1 MTTTAPLLNSRIE
14 DRTGIVEDLDEGET
28 GYQDRENKME
38 DDNSEGRS
46 EIKECDGQEVRNLDD
61 SGEKNSL

>member
-46 EIKECDGQEVRNLDD
+46 EIEECDGQEVRNLDD
-61 SGEKNSL
+61 SGEKNGL